1 MYTMPKMELPIDE
14 SYDVIVLGG
23 GPSGCAAA
31 VAAAREGAKTLIIE
45 AAGFLGGMGTG
56 GLVPFWC
63 GFSTGGGPFCNTG
76 IGKTVYDKLRAQM
89 PEKTN
94 TFAIDAEALKRV
106 YDEIVTEAGVDVLF
120 FTQLAWTDA
129 EDGNVR
135 TIVVCNKG
143 GLKAY
148 RAKVYC
154 DASGDADLA
163 VAAGGKYMMGNE
175 YGETQPATM
184 CFTLTNCNLE
194 NRKSDHVQFVDRE
207 KYPLIIDNHLVNNIV
222 GEGAVGFNAGHMYY
236 VDSTDPVN
244 ASKTMMKG
252 RQLAHQLTE
261 CVRNS
266 EPETYGNAFLAS
278 TACLLGARE
287 SRRMICDFMVTIE
300 DYKNRSIYPDEIAR
314 SCYNVDVHSTPSEKK
329 ARLEGKLTNFAQ
341 YNGKVTYQPGESFG
355 VPYRCLTPV
364 GVKNVIVAGRTICSD
379 RGANGSCR
387 VMATCFATGEA
398 AGIASYMALSQP
410 ETDFHQIDTD
420 ALRAKLK
427 QYGAFIK

>member
-261 CVRNS
+261 CEV
-266 EPETYGNAFLAS
+266 GGQAVL
-278 TACLLGARE
+278 
-287 SRRMICDFMVTIE
+287 E
-300 DYKNRSIYPDEIAR
+300 DN
-314 SCYNVDVHSTPSEKK
+314 
-329 ARLEGKLTNFAQ
+329 
-341 YNGKVTYQPGESFG
+341 
-355 VPYRCLTPV
+355 
-364 GVKNVIVAGRTICSD
+364 
-379 RGANGSCR
+379 
-387 VMATCFATGEA
+387 
-398 AGIASYMALSQP
+398 
-410 ETDFHQIDTD
+410 
-420 ALRAKLK
+420 
-427 QYGAFIK
+427 